1 MNLRNPQASARLE
14 QAHSTGLAPWVCSLA
29 LLAFAPLSDAQS
41 GTVVIQIRVSAPT
54 CAVAAGQTLVPGTP
68 QIQLDPRCRVASVVA
83 QTQTPVPTDSTSATG
98 KTVVQIS
105 YQ

>member
-14 QAHSTGLAPWVCSLA
+14 LAHGAGLAPWVCSLA
-29 LLAFAPLSDAQS
+29 LLAFAPLSHAQS

-54 CAVAAGQTLVPGTP
+54 CAVAAGQTSNPNALPV
-68 QIQLDPRCRVASVVA
+68 QLDPRCRVASVIT
-83 QTQTPVPTDSTSATG
+83 QTQAPTNSTGAVGNS
-98 KTVVQIS
+98 VVQIS